1 VNASS
6 HNLDRFRV
14 DFAAPGLIGNA
25 GVVLPVRRCSF
36 SFALVAVIN
45 SLSRP
50 AASGR
55 SDRLS
60 RGHPPLRPRA
70 RVADQLTGEL
80 LHPGLQI

>member
-1 VNASS
+1 MNASS

-25 GVVLPVRRCSF
+25 GLVLPVRRC

-50 AASGR
+50 AASRR

-60 RGHPPLRPRA
+60 RGHRPLRPRA
-70 RVADQLTGEL
+70 SVADQLTGEL
-80 LHPGLQI
+80 LHPGLQF